1 MADGYVVNAKTLA
14 KATRTPPDVSGD
26 GYLAGEFPD
35 GITTVDGVP
44 IEATVLVR
52 LRDPGNPHDGALV
65 AVTESLPDGTWRVD
79 GLNTDLRFDVVGR
92 KNNFNDV
99 IVANVTPEV

>member
-14 KATRTPPDVSGD
+14 KATRTPPDVSGA

-35 GITTVDGVP
+35 GITTVGGVP
-44 IEATVLVR
+44 VAATVLVR
-52 LRDPGNPHDGALV
+52 LRKPGHPHDGALV

-79 GLNTDLRFDVVGR
+79 GLNTALRFDVVGR
-92 KNNFNDV
+92 KDGHNDV
-99 IVANVTPEV
+99 IVAGVTPKT